1 MEHAHTKSVDDLVKY
16 FKTDLE
22 FGLSDDQV
30 EDYQNKYGFNGSF
43 LFKLHHWGNAVIH
56 FFLYFQN
63 YLQKIVSHLFLV
75 FLIMDKMSN
84 CENINKIN
92 VT

>member
-22 FGLSDDQV
+22 LGLSDDQV

-43 LFKLHHWGNAVIH
+43 FINLPAMTSEAMPMFFVSIFRITCRRSYVIC
-56 FFLYFQN
+56 F
-63 YLQKIVSHLFLV
+63 YLWAW
-75 FLIMDKMSN
+75 
-84 CENINKIN
+84 
-92 VT
+92 T